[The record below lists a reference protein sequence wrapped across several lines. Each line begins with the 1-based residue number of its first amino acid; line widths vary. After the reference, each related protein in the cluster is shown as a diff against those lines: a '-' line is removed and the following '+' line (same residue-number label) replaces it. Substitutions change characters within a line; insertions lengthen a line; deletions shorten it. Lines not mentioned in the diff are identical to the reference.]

1 MRASCANI
9 IPLVRDAL
17 EQGGR
22 ARLTVTGMSM
32 RPFIRSG
39 DVVELA
45 VVTTDALTLG
55 MVLLVETTEG
65 RYLLHRVTRKTAD
78 GVFTRGDA
86 NAHEDGPFNPN
97 SIVARVTGVVRDDC
111 VVPLDTGT
119 SGLLA
124 RMWNT
129 SRAGLW
135 LIEAYDRSRRA
146 AGRVLRRLGL
156 RPPLPPPL

>member
-1 MRASCANI
+1 MRAPCADVV
-9 IPLVRDAL
+9 PLVRDAL
-17 EQGGR
+17 QQGGR

-45 VVTTDALTLG
+45 SVTASALTLG
-55 MVLLVETTEG
+55 MVVLVETPEG
-65 RYLLHRVTRKTAD
+65 QYLLHRVTRKTAD
-78 GVFTRGDA
+78 GLFTRGDA
-86 NAHEDGPFNPN
+86 NVHEEGPFNPN
-97 SIVARVTGVVRDDC
+97 SIVARVTGVVRGDC

-124 RMWNT
+124 RVWNA

-135 LIEAYDRSRRA
+135 LIGAYDCSRRA

-156 RPPLPPPL
+156 RSPLPPSL